1 MITATIYNMYS
12 SIDQET
18 RTENHTKF
26 HFISTYNEMKICDGP
41 HTLKNE
47 NISIY
52 FKNNDIY
59 NFNFEYKI
67 D

>member
-1 MITATIYNMYS
+1 MITAAICNMYS

-18 RTENHTKF
+18 RTENLAKF

-47 NISIY
+47 KYINLLQ
-52 FKNNDIY
+52 
-59 NFNFEYKI
+59 E
-67 D
+67 